1 MVQSQKDLGERVEAA
16 KPAATAFVKD
26 RPILG
31 WKIDVTTIDD
41 LPSFIREHLGSVDE
55 TGYDAD
61 YLERNMGSIIAL
73 QMNDDGPDFYII
85 GKSTYENSYE
95 EVPVAEVAEKNG
107 ELVEQLNGL
116 PDLRDRIRRADPNLV
131 GARKTEPVDM
141 IAMSDIGYD
150 VGDEVSIS
158 ASWGTQTKPAGQDAF
173 LVVDESKDQYYLINV
188 DERGLPMGYVRAP

>member
-31 WKIDVTTIDD
+31 WKIDITTIDD
-41 LPSFIREHLGSVDE
+41 LPSFVREHLGSVDE

-116 PDLRDRIRRADPNLV
+116 PELQDRIRRADPNLV

-141 IAMSDIGYD
+141 IAMSDVGFD
-150 VGDEVSIS
+150 AGDEVTILSMS
-158 ASWGTQTKPAGQDAF
+158 TSVDCRWGMCARHEA
-173 LVVDESKDQYYLINV
+173 
-188 DERGLPMGYVRAP
+188 RGTG